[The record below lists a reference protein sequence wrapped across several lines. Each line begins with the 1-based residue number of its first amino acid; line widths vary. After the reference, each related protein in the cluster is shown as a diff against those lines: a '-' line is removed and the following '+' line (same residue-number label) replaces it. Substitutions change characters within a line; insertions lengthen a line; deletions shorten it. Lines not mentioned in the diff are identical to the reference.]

1 MSDRR
6 PCQFFLR
13 GSCRFGSNCRDYHPS
28 GSIFEQ
34 SAGRGSNVVGTTS
47 GFGTGGGHFNPFSS
61 SGDKSSGDVGGGGV
75 VSSPL
80 GNFGGPFGS
89 SSSSSS
95 SGASPF
101 GASSSSGPFGGGSG
115 SSGFSGPF
123 GSSGPFGASGSSG
136 PFGGGSGPSSSSGLF
151 GGSSSSSGQP
161 GSNPFGGGSG
171 PSSSSSSSGAS
182 PFGVSSSSGP
192 FGGSSSSSGASPFG
206 ASSSSG
212 PFGGSSS
219 SSGASPFGASS
230 SSGPFGG
237 SSSSSGLPGSNPFG
251 GGSGSSGFSGPF
263 GSSGPFG
270 ASSSVSSSSS
280 SPFAPVT
287 GSSSGPKSS
296 KSDNPVLQTL
306 ELIGIVVNSGVWPFG
321 RIGLLNQ
328 SQDPSQG
335 QTPVFQSLDLS
346 IEEYRWRFYQNN
358 PSSWSQLYSETL
370 SLLTQNYNAFIERGK
385 MESKLPPSHY
395 LYNLDFS
402 LFSKIG
408 NWYLPNLGKD
418 FASKPPQSS
427 DTPGPSTSNPFGGP
441 TNTNL
446 VQSSPFETAP
456 GGTSNIGFGV
466 STTSS
471 SNNTVTMDT
480 SNIAPTIMSTSASSP
495 FGGSNTLSHNS
506 FTVSPFQAVAPDQ
519 KPLGT
524 CQALPNANN
533 PPAFGT
539 FGNAN
544 NSWPSTN
551 PSAAA
556 KSYSHSN
563 PDVNDDNNPLSS
575 QTLEDWE
582 IKAFQSSAFQEN
594 KIPEKVPPKPLRI

>member
-47 GFGTGGGHFNPFSS
+47 GFGAGGGHFNPFSG
-61 SGDKSSGDVGGGGV
+61 SGGKSSGDVGGGGV
-75 VSSPL
+75 ASSPL

-89 SSSSSS
+89 S
-95 SGASPF
+95 GT
-101 GASSSSGPFGGGSG
+101 SGPFGGGSG

-123 GSSGPFGASGSSG
+123 GSSGA
-136 PFGGGSGPSSSSGLF
+136 
-151 GGSSSSSGQP
+151 
-161 GSNPFGGGSG
+161 
-171 PSSSSSSSGAS
+171 
-182 PFGVSSSSGP
+182 FGV
-192 FGGSSSSSGASPFG
+192 
-206 ASSSSG
+206 
-212 PFGGSSS
+212 
-219 SSGASPFGASS
+219 SS

-251 GGSGSSGFSGPF
+251 GSSGSSSSSNPFGSSSGPSSSSNPFGGASSSSGLPGSNPFGGSSGPSSSSNPFGSSSGPSSSSNPFGGGSGLSGFSGPF

-280 SPFAPVT
+280 SPFAAVA

-328 SQDPSQG
+328 SQGPSQG

-358 PSSWSQLYSETL
+358 PSSWSQLSSETL

-385 MESKLPPSHY
+385 MESKLPPSHH

-418 FASKPPQSS
+418 FASKPPQST
-427 DTPGPSTSNPFGGP
+427 DTPGPSTSSPFAGP

-446 VQSSPFETAP
+446 VQSSPFEAAP
-456 GGTSNIGFGV
+456 GGTPNIGFAV

-471 SNNTVTMDT
+471 SNNTLTMGT
-480 SNIAPTIMSTSASSP
+480 SNIAPTIMSACASSP
-495 FGGSNTLSHNS
+495 FGGSNTLTHSS

-519 KPLGT
+519 KTLGT
-524 CQALPNANN
+524 CQTLPNASC

-544 NSWPSTN
+544 NSCPSTN

-556 KSYSHSN
+556 TKSYSHNN
-563 PDVNDDNNPLSS
+563 PDVNDDNNPLNS
-575 QTLEDWE
+575 QSLEDWE
-582 IKAFQSSAFQEN
+582 IEAFKSPAFQEN

>member
-47 GFGTGGGHFNPFSS
+47 GFGAGGGHFNPFSG
-61 SGDKSSGDVGGGGV
+61 SGGKSSGDVGGGGV

-89 SSSSSS
+89 S
-95 SGASPF
+95 GT
-101 GASSSSGPFGGGSG
+101 SGPFGGGSG

-123 GSSGPFGASGSSG
+123 GSSGA
-136 PFGGGSGPSSSSGLF
+136 
-151 GGSSSSSGQP
+151 
-161 GSNPFGGGSG
+161 
-171 PSSSSSSSGAS
+171 
-182 PFGVSSSSGP
+182 FGV
-192 FGGSSSSSGASPFG
+192 
-206 ASSSSG
+206 
-212 PFGGSSS
+212 
-219 SSGASPFGASS
+219 SS

-251 GGSGSSGFSGPF
+251 VSSGSSSSSNPFGGSSGPSSSSNPFGGASSSSGLPGSNPFGGSSGPSSSSNPFGSSSGPSSSSNPFGGGSGLSGPF

-280 SPFAPVT
+280 SPFAAVA

-328 SQDPSQG
+328 SQGPSQG

-358 PSSWSQLYSETL
+358 PSSWSQLSSETL

-385 MESKLPPSHY
+385 MESKLPPSHH

-418 FASKPPQSS
+418 FASKPPQST
-427 DTPGPSTSNPFGGP
+427 DTPGPSTSSPFAGP

-446 VQSSPFETAP
+446 VQSSPFEAAP
-456 GGTSNIGFGV
+456 GGTPNIGFAV

-471 SNNTVTMDT
+471 SNNTLTMGT
-480 SNIAPTIMSTSASSP
+480 SNIAPTIMSACASSP
-495 FGGSNTLSHNS
+495 FGGSNTLTHSS

-519 KPLGT
+519 KTLGT
-524 CQALPNANN
+524 CQTLPNASC

-544 NSWPSTN
+544 NSCPSTN

-556 KSYSHSN
+556 TKSYSHNN
-563 PDVNDDNNPLSS
+563 PDVNDDNNPLNS
-575 QTLEDWE
+575 QSLEDWE
-582 IKAFQSSAFQEN
+582 IEAFKSPAFQEN